1 MKIVD
6 FNAPEFSGFEP
17 EESIL
22 IDTGVLYAYFNPFDA
37 YHTTVKNLFDTY
49 VFSNEDVLFLF
60 VNPTIVNEIVN
71 LAQRAL
77 NQYLIAH
84 PHESENFSQ
93 PDKEAVRDQIMHFV
107 RDLVQ
112 EDVLLVL
119 DGDKESVLQ
128 QISLTNHLGAA
139 DAVNISMASLYGISF
154 MTVDTRLVNNMIRV
168 GSEIETVKNLYFTKP
183 RHRTYFT

>member
-6 FNAPEFSGFEP
+6 FNAPGFNGFEP

-22 IDTGVLYAYFNPFDA
+22 IDTGVLYAYFNSFDA
-37 YHTTVKNLFDTY
+37 YHATVKNLFDTY
-49 VFSNEDVLFLF
+49 VFNTEDVIFLF

-77 NQYLIAH
+77 DQYLIAH
-84 PHESENFSQ
+84 PRESENFAQ
-93 PDKEAVRDQIMHFV
+93 PDKEAVRDTIMHFV
-107 RDLVQ
+107 HDLVQ
-112 EDVLLVL
+112 EDVLLIL
-119 DGDKESVLQ
+119 EGDKNSVLR

-139 DAVNISMASLYGISF
+139 DAVNVSMASLYGISF
-154 MTVDTRLVNNMIRV
+154 MTVVNRLVNNMLGVRS
-168 GSEIETVKNLYFTKP
+168 GIEAINNLYFTKP